1 MGQHYKNLDEDKT
14 TDHRKKRILF
24 VNDDAD
30 TTAVMKKGLS
40 HHGFEVEAFV
50 DSKSALQ
57 NFKAGVY
64 DLLLLDVLMK
74 GLDGFELYNKMRKI
88 DENIRI
94 CFISASNTV
103 YEKYKKLY
111 PGIEK
116 EWFIQKPITIK
127 RLANIIDSILE
138 NRR

>member
-1 MGQHYKNLDEDKT
+1 MGQHSKNLDEDKT
-14 TDHRKKRILF
+14 TDQRKKRILF
-24 VNDDAD
+24 VNDEAD

-74 GLDGFELYNKMRKI
+74 GLDGFDLYNQMRKI
-88 DENIRI
+88 DENILI
-94 CFISASNTV
+94 CFISASNMF
-103 YEKYKKLY
+103 YEKYKKLN
-111 PGIEK
+111 PRIEK
-116 EWFIQKPITIK
+116 EWFIQKPITNK
-127 RLANIIDSILE
+127 RLAKIIDSILE